1 MDLKTVDLTT
11 LTTQEQMQLYPFFDA
26 YNRKYPPAMTWRD
39 CVNEGLTRRE
49 WTTVGLDEIQESLDE
64 LDMLSTFHVDESGMV
79 VPGVGD
85 RATWLDRK
93 INAWTRR

>member
-1 MDLKTVDLTT
+1 MDLKTVDLST
-11 LTTQEQMQLYPFFDA
+11 LSQVEQMQLYPFYDA

-39 CVNEGLTRRE
+39 CVSEGLTRRE
-49 WTTVGLDEIQESLDE
+49 WTTCGLTEIEEGMDE
-64 LDMLSTFHVDESGMV
+64 LFVMSTFHLDDDGMV
-79 VPGVGD
+79 VPGDGD

>member
-1 MDLKTVDLTT
+1 MDLKTVDLST
-11 LTTQEQMQLYPFFDA
+11 LSEVEQMQLYPFFDA

-39 CVNEGLTRRE
+39 CVAEGLTKRE
-49 WTTVGLDEIQESLDE
+49 WTTCGMDEIQESMDE
-64 LDMLSTFHVDESGMV
+64 IEVMSTFHLDDDGMV
-79 VPGVGD
+79 VPGDGD